1 MTGLRL
7 TLNRHW
13 FDQIVSGKKTVE
25 YREIKPYWTA
35 RLEWGGRVRRFNRIE
50 FRNGYHAGARTVTVE
65 CLGITKNL
73 QSGFYEIRLG
83 RIL

>member
-7 TLNRHW
+7 TLKRHW

-25 YREIKPYWTA
+25 YREIKPYWES
-35 RLEWGGRVRRFNRIE
+35 RLEDRDFDVIE
-50 FRNGYHAGARTVTVE
+50 FKNGYHAGAKTMTVE

-73 QSGFYEIRLG
+73 HSGFYEIRLG